1 MNNVVLLI
9 PHYNNPEGLKRSLAS
24 IDASEEIDILVV
36 DDGSNECVINEAET
50 TASFKAFGIVR
61 YIYLENNKGIEHAL
75 NTGLKF
81 IVDARQYIYIA
92 RMDSDDSCIGR
103 RFSIQK
109 QFLEQN
115 ATIMLVGS
123 NVIAVSPNGD
133 FLYNII
139 LPKESRSIKK
149 KMFLNSMFMHPS
161 VMFRAEVIQ
170 TIGYY
175 PLHYDAAE
183 DYAYF
188 FKIVNKYE
196 TANIQ
201 EFLLHYEIN
210 PKGIS
215 VSKRKQQ
222 VASRIKVILDNFY
235 FGFYPIYGLLRS
247 LVLYVMPQNLIA
259 ALKKI
264 KR

>member
-24 IDASEEIDILVV
+24 IEASEEIDILIV
-36 DDGSNECVINEAET
+36 DDGSTKCVINEVDT
-50 TASFKAFGIVR
+50 TAFFKACGTVK
-61 YIYLENNKGIEHAL
+61 YIYLEHNKGIEHAL
-75 NTGLKF
+75 NTGLRF
-81 IVDARQYIYIA
+81 IVDAGQYIYIA

-109 QFLEQN
+109 HFLDQN
-115 ATIMLVGS
+115 ENIMLVGS
-123 NVIAVSPNGD
+123 NVIAVSPGGD

-139 LPKESRSIKK
+139 LPKDSHSIKK

-161 VMFRAEVIQ
+161 VMFRAEIIQ
-170 TIGYY
+170 TVGYY
-175 PLHYDAAE
+175 PLQYDAAE

-222 VASRIKVILDNFY
+222 VASRIKIIRENFY
-235 FGFYPIYGLLRS
+235 FGFYPIYGLLRN
-247 LVLYVMPQNLIA
+247 LVLYVMPQKVLLFI
-259 ALKKI
+259 KKR